1 MQIKPYGYFESFLKR
16 AILTSE
22 HQTLGNSLTTVL
34 DTCNLDLD
42 LDAMLKI
49 FIYMLCLHVLIV
61 FFWYFRENWSM
72 KYKTKT
78 G

>member
-16 AILTSE
+16 AILTFE
-22 HQTLGNSLTTVL
+22 HQTWGNSLTTVL

-42 LDAMLKI
+42 AMLQI

-61 FFWYFRENWSM
+61 FFWYFRENWNM
-72 KYKTKT
+72 KYKTKI